1 MLTIDNLYHLIKPLN
16 NEGKITAYP
25 LIIGGG
31 GAGVTNL
38 SKGVWILRPLR
49 SNLLTKGVYGAFS
62 AGGVDKANGA
72 SVLKSDFSALVQTD
86 YQLDFFIKP
95 SSKAASLAPFEEA
108 EKMRLYLSSIDAIM
122 YLRGLNAEIIPALRE
137 VQYFSEYG
145 EQKLLYNR
153 ALLEFSIVS
162 ESSYNQDFFAFD
174 NAKITGGY
182 IAQDGEIKSKTCNH

>member
-16 NEGKITAYP
+16 NGGKITAYP

-31 GAGVTNL
+31 GAGITNL

-62 AGGVDKANGA
+62 AGGVDEINGA
-72 SVLKSDFSALVQTD
+72 TVLKSDFSALVRTD

-122 YLRGLNAEIIPALRE
+122 YLRSLNAEIIPALRE

-162 ESSYNQDFFAFD
+162 ESSYNQEFFEFD
-174 NAKITGGY
+174 NAKIVKEY
-182 IAQDGEIKSKTCNH
+182 ITDSGEIKSKTCNH